1 MPQDR
6 KEYMKEYHR
15 THKVK
20 LDRSEYF
27 KKYRATHKAERNI
40 KHRAYDKL
48 HKDLNNAR
56 RRTQRY
62 FNSLNLSKIPGYEI
76 HHCCGYDEYT
86 KFIYIPRYL
95 HYKIHNRLRELN
107 IDANTNHYNY
117 IVDLINNCSEYTYI
131 HI

>member
-1 MPQDR
+1 MTNRQ
-6 KEYMKEYHR
+6 EYMKEYHR

-20 LDRSEYF
+20 LERSEYF
-27 KKYRATHKAERNI
+27 KKYRATHKSERNV

-86 KFIYIPRYL
+86 KFIYIPRSL

>member
-1 MPQDR
+1 MSQDR

-27 KKYRATHKAERNI
+27 KKYNATHKAERN
-40 KHRAYDKL
+40 KRHRAYDKL

-76 HHCCGYDEYT
+76 HHCCGYNEYT
-86 KFIYIPRYL
+86 KFIYIPRSL